1 MELRVWNKSGVGV
14 VKLYCDE
21 FFLRIL
27 DLLVVTIQR
36 QQITTFLLALRKVIP
51 CQTFILGTI
60 VGEKGANFLDH
71 PQFAPP
77 KGRSIIWIAFKH
89 HKINSTSLEILV
101 RVNNIVEGNK
111 LPFVMVGNLD
121 VKSFWFQVRCTYYG
135 DNL

>member
-71 PQFAPP
+71 RQ
-77 KGRSIIWIAFKH
+77 K
-89 HKINSTSLEILV
+89 
-101 RVNNIVEGNK
+101 
-111 LPFVMVGNLD
+111 VG
-121 VKSFWFQVRCTYYG
+121 Q
-135 DNL
+135 